1 MSNITRLSLAVTAVA
16 ACLFAAPAS
25 AQDAGSNAQ
34 TFVERIALATSPQDS
49 LARWDGEVCVGAVG
63 LAPEQAQAL
72 VDRVSV
78 RARAVGLR
86 PGAPGCRANVM
97 VIYAP
102 DSDVVTREIVDQRR
116 DLLGYYADDANVTAG
131 REAMEEFATAPR
143 PIRWWHVSSTGVGSM
158 SPDAEHRM
166 RQSSGRTAALAAARS
181 GISPADIGSPSDI
194 QGVDAVRTN
203 GSRMRNVAVR
213 SNDLSYALIVVDAR
227 RVAEIPAD
235 AWMDYV
241 ALVALAQ
248 LDPGADT
255 SGYPTVLNLF
265 ASNQT
270 SRPTGLTPWD
280 IAYLEALY
288 RGRPEQS
295 SRQINSIARRISD
308 SAPGQ

>member
-1 MSNITRLSLAVTAVA
+1 MSNITRLAFAATAVA
-16 ACLFAAPAS
+16 ACLFTAPAS
-25 AQDAGSNAQ
+25 AQDAGNAQ
-34 TFVERIALATSPQDS
+34 SFVERIALATSPQDS

-63 LAPEQAQAL
+63 LAPAQAQAM
-72 VDRVSV
+72 VDRISA

-116 DLLGYYADDANVTAG
+116 DLLGYNADDTTITAG
-131 REAMEEFATAPR
+131 REAMEEFANTPR

-166 RQSSGRTAALAAARS
+166 RQASGRTAALAAATRGVS
-181 GISPADIGSPSDI
+181 AGDVGSPSDM

-203 GSRMRNVAVR
+203 GSRTRSNAVR
-213 SNDLSYALIVVDAR
+213 SNDLSYALVVVDAR

-265 ASNQT
+265 ASNPA
-270 SRPTGLTPWD
+270 SRPAGLTSLD
-280 IAYLEALY
+280 IAYLQALY

-295 SRQINSIARRISD
+295 SRQINTIARRIAD
-308 SAPGQ
+308 HAPGQ